1 MADVIDA
8 HHHLWRYSEA
18 EYGWISPEMDVLKR
32 DFLPDELW
40 REMQDAGVNGAV
52 VVQAR
57 QSLNE
62 TRWLLRHAEENP
74 FIRGVVGWLPLA
86 DGDVA
91 NLLRELGE
99 AERLKGLRHIVQAE
113 ADGFMLGERFNSG
126 VASLRGT
133 GLVYDLLIHE
143 GQMQEAAEFVMR
155 HPEQVFVLDH
165 LAKPKIK
172 GEEIEPWRTNLFA
185 LAKAGNVYCKISGM
199 VTEADWGDWTLE
211 GLRPYLVAAMEAF
224 GPERLMAGSD
234 WPVCLV
240 ASGYGRWWDVLRK
253 WLQDVTVEQRDA
265 ILGETAKRVYRL

>member
-99 AERLKGLRHIVQAE
+99 AERLKGVRHIVQAE

-126 VASLRGT
+126 VASLKET

-143 GQMQEAAEFVMR
+143 GQMQEAAEFVKR

-211 GLRPYLVAAMEAF
+211 GLRPYLDGAMEAF

-240 ASGYGRWWDVLRK
+240 ASGYGLWWDVLRK
-253 WLQDVTVEQRDA
+253 RLQDVTLEQRDA